1 MTPGQGRKDLG
12 ADLSLDGRVAV
23 VTGSGSGLGAAEAV
37 ELARSGAAAVVIND
51 IRPARPRTP

>member
-1 MTPGQGRKDLG
+1 MSPSPGRKDLD

-37 ELARSGAAAVVIND
+37 EHVVVVD
-51 IRPARPRTP
+51 VESPVHDSFTS